1 MAKFNF
7 FKSYVLI
14 VFAAVCSMFVTS
26 CVSETNHTED
36 LVQTREAKEKFDKVD
51 VRIDTISTPITE
63 RVTITHD
70 GVSGMINLEI
80 TQSIKENPKYITAA
94 QKELSGNLVG
104 SATGSLNPSY
114 KWDMNDG
121 NTLNVSTKGEMK
133 EIGGATYSVRVKNA
147 TVVKWWNEAKST
159 QSSDEKERMTT
170 YATVRYTTEVTSGT
184 AHLNDTTFYKTTSW
198 ERIILKDEVVK
209 VGDELVNSGFEVKS
223 GHMVDWWVITRP
235 VYSDGSKGAEVR
247 HTYTTQY
254 GFETISLGTHTVNSF
269 NFSVSR
275 TNGISTGNEAQEKVE
290 GEWTIFGRS
299 QGYSAVLSNGAKD
312 INTSYVLNERRV
324 RFVMGDIVVDFDY
337 PDYVVVENATN
348 VTEGAP
354 AKTGYSGRILANSV
368 NTVYGG
374 KNEGL
379 NETGYLYKAVTRVVT
394 FLDETAKITTT
405 PTTTTAE
412 VVVAI
417 TEDGKEVKRYTEK
430 ISVPRSREVLTNWQA
445 YEANASQ
452 STGQSTFKTNKSNKS
467 KDNWTYV
474 EEVSVYESTATL
486 NASTQRNAVRCI
498 EGNDFKVTVEG
509 KTFSFNH
516 ITPNM
521 VSNSG
526 NVAKASQTS
535 EATVYN
541 YTCGWNYSFNGSSD
555 ALTTP
560 GTITVKN
567 VVPDTPFNGDLKGVF
582 KSANC
587 TATLAQGTISDW
599 GYGLTIQT
607 TAGSYAFYVPKDK
620 SSVTQGVFWMNDFFS
635 YNSAFW
641 YNNQLVPCVARDTDK
656 ALRWENK
663 EGQNYRSISY
673 SSAQTFHFNN
683 NQNTVATD
691 EIKVV
696 TSDKGNHR
704 EIKIMT
710 KSGQVLKT
718 LTDSSK

>member
-1 MAKFNF
+1 MAKN
-7 FKSYVLI
+7 FKSLMLA
-14 VFAAVCSMFVTS
+14 VFAALCSGVFTGCVDGTS
-26 CVSETNHTED
+26 HTED
-36 LVQTREAKEKFDKVD
+36 IIETREAKEAFDKVN
-51 VRIDTISTPITE
+51 VVVDTLGNPITE

-70 GVSGMINLEI
+70 GYTGSLNLEI
-80 TQSIKENPKYITAA
+80 VQQVKENPKYITAA
-94 QKELSGNLVG
+94 QKELTGNLVG
-104 SATGSLNPSY
+104 SSTGSLNPSY

-121 NTLNVSTKGEMK
+121 NVLDISTTGEMK
-133 EIGGATYSVRVKNA
+133 SIGGATYAVRVKNA
-147 TVVKWWNEAKST
+147 TVVRWWNEPKT
-159 QSSDEKERMTT
+159 VQSSDEKERMVTH
-170 YATVRYTTEVTSGT
+170 ATVRYTTEVTSG
-184 AHLNDTTFYKTTSW
+184 AANLNDTTFYKTTSW
-198 ERIILKDEVVK
+198 ERIILKDEVTK
-209 VGDELVNSGFEVKS
+209 VSDELVNSGFEVKS
-223 GHMVDWWVITRP
+223 GHTVNWWVITRP
-235 VYSDGSKGAEVR
+235 VYSDGTKGTEVR

-275 TNGISTGNEAQEKVE
+275 TNGISAGNEAQEKVE

-299 QGYSAVLSNGAKD
+299 QSYSAVLSNGAKD
-312 INTSYVLNERRV
+312 INTNYLLNERRV
-324 RFVMGDIVVDFDY
+324 RFNMGNINIDFPY
-337 PDYVVVENATN
+337 PDYVVVESTTN
-348 VTEGAP
+348 VDGTAP
-354 AKTGYSGRILANSV
+354 SKDGYSGKVLTNSV

-374 KNEGL
+374 KNEAL
-379 NETGYLYKAVTRVVT
+379 SEIGYLYKTVTRVVT

-412 VVVAI
+412 VVVVI
-417 TEDGKEVKRYTEK
+417 TEDGKEIRRYTEK

-467 KDNWTYV
+467 KDNWTYT
-474 EEVSVYESTATL
+474 EEVYVYENSAAL
-486 NASTQRNAVRCI
+486 ASSTQRNAVRCI

-521 VSNSG
+521 VSDRGS
-526 NVAKASQTS
+526 VSKASETS
-535 EATVYN
+535 EATVYG
-541 YTCGWNYSFNGSSD
+541 YVCGWNYSFNGSSD
-555 ALTTP
+555 ALSTP
-560 GTITVKN
+560 GTITVKA

-620 SSVTQGVFWMNDFFS
+620 SSVTTGAFWAGDFFN

-641 YNNQLVPCVARDTDK
+641 FNNQWVPCVARDAEK
-656 ALRWENK
+656 ALRWENNQ
-663 EGQNYRSISY
+663 GQNYRSISY